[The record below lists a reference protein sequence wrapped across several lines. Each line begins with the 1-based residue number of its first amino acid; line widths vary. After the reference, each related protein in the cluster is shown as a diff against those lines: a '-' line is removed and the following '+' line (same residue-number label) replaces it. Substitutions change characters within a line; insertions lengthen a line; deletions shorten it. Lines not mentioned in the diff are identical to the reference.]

1 MMKNTAFENA
11 ATIDAGSAS
20 APQTPGRGSLLG
32 ASLAGIVAS
41 ACCAGPA
48 VLVLAGASGAWI
60 GGLDVLTP
68 YRPYF
73 IAATLAFFGLAA
85 YRLFFSRKVCAPGS
99 ACAVSGVLRR
109 QRIIFFAVLA
119 AVAVWIAFPWY
130 AIYLL

>member
-1 MMKNTAFENA
+1 MTAYGIESSASSDANTA
-11 ATIDAGSAS
+11 SVQQS
-20 APQTPGRGSLLG
+20 PGRNSLLG
-32 ASLAGIVAS
+32 ATLAGIVAS

-60 GGLDVLTP
+60 GGLEVLTP
-68 YRPYF
+68 YRPFF
-73 IAATLAFFGLAA
+73 IAATVAFFGFAG

-130 AIYLL
+130 ATYLL

>member
-1 MMKNTAFENA
+1 M
-11 ATIDAGSAS
+11 ATYGIDSAVSIEADAAS
-20 APQTPGRGSLLG
+20 AQQSPGRNSLLG
-32 ASLAGIVAS
+32 ATLAGIIAS

-48 VLVLAGASGAWI
+48 VLVLAGVSGAWI
-60 GGLDVLTP
+60 SALDALTP

-73 IAATLAFFGLAA
+73 IAATLAFFGFAA

-99 ACAVSGVLRR
+99 TCAASGVLRR